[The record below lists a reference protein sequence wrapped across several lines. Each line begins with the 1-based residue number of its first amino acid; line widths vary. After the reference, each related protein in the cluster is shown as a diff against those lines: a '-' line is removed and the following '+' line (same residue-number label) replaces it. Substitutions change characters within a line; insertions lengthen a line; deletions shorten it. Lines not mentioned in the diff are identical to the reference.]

1 MIKPGEVDDLI
12 AAGRH
17 ADAAAAAAAAGE
29 HVRAADL
36 YEKLWQFGPAARA
49 ARAAGDAP
57 RALRLALEA
66 RDQPLID
73 ELHAQLTAT
82 DDGARIAMDLYT
94 RARRHGEA
102 AQLAERLGEIDKA
115 IDYYQRGHRDL
126 DASRLLEATGRDRE
140 AGRLLEKLVDLTTGD
155 DRLDARLRLGR
166 ILARR
171 AAYADAARHLQEV
184 RNQGGPALKKEAL
197 RHLVA
202 TLAAM
207 GLRDGARDVLLD
219 LRALEPEISV
229 DLDVYLRG
237 WRDTAPKID
246 RSKDLLAGRYRL
258 EKLLG
263 AGGAGR
269 VFLAFD
275 EVSGRTVAVK
285 VMHAADARGSAAYER
300 FLREARVALALRHP
314 SLVEVYEVAVE
325 HGLLVM
331 EYMPGG
337 SLAQRLAGEPAD
349 GSAAPRR
356 AAEPMPGALVKRMA
370 LELIAGLE
378 MAHHRGVVHR
388 DIKPANVFFDARGT
402 AKLGDFGVAHLLDL
416 GQTQTGGLIGTLAYM
431 SPEQITGAPLT
442 ITADLYSLGVT
453 LFEAVTGR
461 LPFLGP
467 DFVAQHLGDAP
478 AVPTEARPGIAAG
491 WDPILLGLLAK
502 SPDERTASIGALR
515 AQLDAL
521 DLGGRPLVLPARSRD
536 PSRPSIGAGPMTDL
550 AADKDNPAT
559 SASRPR
565 YEFETPLGATSV
577 SRLLRAVDRNLDRTV
592 VLERFDEG
600 EPADAALAR
609 VKQLGAVS
617 SPFIQRALSLDR
629 TTRTAVFEAPAG
641 APFGDLASGPIGADV
656 LVRMLKRLAKAV
668 AALHEHGFAH
678 GALGPTT
685 VVVDDG
691 AVPTV
696 MAAGLGPPAEAAT
709 PAGDIAA
716 VISLA
721 AGLLGCGTG
730 IAALAAALLP
740 AGVAAPPLAEPAD
753 ADSLHAAFDAIE
765 SALLRARAAAADAPS
780 P

>member
-1 MIKPGEVDDLI
+1 VIKPGEVDDLI

-29 HVRAADL
+29 HGRAADL
-36 YEKLWQFGPAARA
+36 YEKLWQFGPAAHA

-82 DDGARIAMDLYT
+82 DDGARTAMDLYT

-207 GLRDGARDVLLD
+207 GLRDGARDVLLE

-237 WRDTAPKID
+237 WRDTAPKVD
-246 RSKDLLAGRYRL
+246 RTKDLLAGRYRL

-314 SLVEVYEVAVE
+314 SLVEVYEVSVE
-325 HGLLVM
+325 HGVLVM

-337 SLAQRLAGEPAD
+337 SLAQRLAG
-349 GSAAPRR
+349 G
-356 AAEPMPGALVKRMA
+356 EPMPGALVKRMA

-453 LFEAVTGR
+453 LFEALTGR

-478 AVPTEARPGIAAG
+478 AVPTEVRPGIAAG
-491 WDPILLGLLAK
+491 WDPILLGLLTK
-502 SPDERTASIGALR
+502 SPDDRTASIGALR

-521 DLGGRPLVLPARSRD
+521 DLGGRPLVLPARTRD
-536 PSRPSIGAGPMTDL
+536 PSRPSIGGGPLTDL
-550 AADKDNPAT
+550 AADKADPAT

-565 YEFETPLGATSV
+565 YEFETPLGATAV

-600 EPADAALAR
+600 ELADAALAR

-617 SPFIQRALSLDR
+617 SPFVQRALSLDR
-629 TTRTAVFEAPAG
+629 ATRTAVFEAPAG
-641 APFGDLASGPIGADV
+641 APFGDLAIGPLAATD

-691 AVPTV
+691 AIPTV

-709 PAGDIAA
+709 PSGDIAA

-721 AGLLGCGTG
+721 AGVLGCGTG
-730 IAALAAALLP
+730 IAAIAAALLP
-740 AGVAAPPLAEPAD
+740 TGVAVPAIAEPTD
-753 ADSLHAAFDAIE
+753 ADSLQAAFDAIE
-765 SALLRARAAAADAPS
+765 SALLRARAAAAVAP